1 MGEPDIR
8 FILMK
13 TRERVYYL
21 DWLRIFAVVML
32 VPFHTAMIFVTW
44 SFHIKND
51 VLSQGLTDLNGF
63 IHIWHMPLFFLV
75 SGAGTWFALGFRS
88 GGEYAKERLL
98 RLFVPLVFGM
108 LAIIPPQVYLER
120 ISRHQFTGSY
130 FEFWPSIFTT
140 GPYPQG
146 NLSWHHL
153 WFLAYLFVFSMLLL
167 PIFLWMRSDKARARL
182 SRTADFFS
190 QNARVFLLAGPLVL
204 IQFLLR
210 LHWPDGNQN
219 LIDDWANFFY
229 HSTTFIFGSLL
240 LTDRKYLEA
249 IERNRYGALAVA
261 VLCALVIKIISI
273 PSDNIIAAMALNGF
287 DGFNTWCWLLVL
299 LGFGRKHLNFTNKVR
314 DYAVEAALPFYILHQ
329 TFIIIIGFYVIQ
341 WRIALMLKFLLI
353 IVLTFITV
361 LMVYDLVVKRIGP
374 IRFLFGMKSKK
385 PSAG

>member
-1 MGEPDIR
+1 
-8 FILMK
+8 MK
-13 TRERVYYL
+13 ARERVYYL

-44 SFHIKND
+44 PFHIKNS
-51 VLSQGLTDLNGF
+51 VLSQGLTDMNGF
-63 IHIWHMPLFFLV
+63 IHIWHMPLFFLL
-75 SGAGTWFALGFRS
+75 SGSGTWLALGFRS

-108 LAIIPPQVYLER
+108 LVIIPPQVYLER
-120 ISRHQFTGSY
+120 IFRHQFTGSY

-167 PIFLWMRSDKARARL
+167 PIFLWMRSDKARAQLGR
-182 SRTADFFS
+182 AAAFFS
-190 QNARVFLLAGPLVL
+190 KNARVFLLSVPLVL
-204 IQFLLR
+204 VQFLLR
-210 LHWPDGNQN
+210 LRWPDGNQN

-229 HSTTFIFGSLL
+229 YSTAFIFGSLL

-249 IERNRYGALAVA
+249 AERNRYVALASA
-261 VLCALVIKIISI
+261 VLCALAIKMIAFFPGS
-273 PSDNIIAAMALNGF
+273 NIIAAMAFCGF
-287 DGFNTWCWLLVL
+287 DGFNTWCWLLTL
-299 LGFGRKHLNFTNKVR
+299 LGFGKKHLNFTNQVR

-341 WRIALMLKFLLI
+341 WHIALMLKFLLI

-361 LMVYDLVVKRIGP
+361 LLIYDLIVKRIGP
-374 IRFLFGMKSKK
+374 VRFLFGMKRRSERN
-385 PSAG
+385 GVR